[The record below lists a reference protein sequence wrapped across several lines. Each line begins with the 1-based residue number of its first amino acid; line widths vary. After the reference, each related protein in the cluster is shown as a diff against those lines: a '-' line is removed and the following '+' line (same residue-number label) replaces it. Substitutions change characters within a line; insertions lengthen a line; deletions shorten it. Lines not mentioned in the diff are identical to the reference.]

1 MNLVLTRRKSW
12 EGSTAFTCWRAR
24 CPRWF
29 TCHAR
34 AGRHMDNGRA
44 QWCDLGGSESVEP
57 FESRKHA
64 KHQTS
69 LVSPDAAPSSAPP
82 LRFEMHAGA
91 MVNIGGFADSEA
103 AAAVA
108 LSEGKRVSLPASRTS
123 MDAADSVRRAVLLL
137 AKAMLGA
144 SIFGLFVG
152 INYVSS
158 ALLIAAAAML
168 QQLCSL
174 STVDF
179 VAALGRDNA
188 IASARGSRDV
198 SPRCSCRCASR
209 LDNLIGIA
217 RAAFLV
223 ALGELV
229 LVAFLGFPVL
239 WPTEGDMTWSW
250 GSAVIFDW
258 YGNRGKP
265 CVISNAAPSAQV
277 WCSLSTPGWSSDGS
291 LSLNPFNT
299 FLQTMLPASF
309 VISVTNLLFANL
321 VITVLRQLGL
331 WALRENGPAQ
341 NWSRTTG
348 MASAM
353 PHGASASTGL
363 LQSPSNLILSIRSP
377 VDGAE
382 TIRSLVRV
390 VGFMQ
395 IVSGIVGVFFT
406 GSWVSSL
413 LLIGQG
419 GLFLEL
425 TAGDGPNF
433 LKALTRNELL
443 ASPEGSRLPLR
454 ALTRYLCACASSA
467 ASHLINLTIAALAFV
482 FAELGFGIYAVSR
495 LLSPDAPECI
505 VTVSGVTGQSN
516 VFCITPT
523 PIQSACG
530 LQGLCAA
537 TSFDSNAP
545 FVAAVL
551 IYVNKVFSG
560 TFAMAGM
567 IILWTILNW
576 QLLGEAAYWAVAGES
591 ETGSSG
597 VLPSPSKM
605 PQGNLPAVPWS
616 KPTASMDAQG
626 HAVRN
631 PLAAVTAFPPQ
642 PILAA
647 TDGGAAP
654 LLLYGP
660 PSAHPTAAPPLFDRA
675 LRVFVLQTLTKE
687 ERAILRGRGAVTV
700 TGGAV
705 KCVTLTAEEAEL
717 FDGQHIIDCIEF
729 GLIAE

>member
-1 MNLVLTRRKSW
+1 
-12 EGSTAFTCWRAR
+12 
-24 CPRWF
+24 
-29 TCHAR
+29 
-34 AGRHMDNGRA
+34 
-44 QWCDLGGSESVEP
+44 
-57 FESRKHA
+57 
-64 KHQTS
+64 
-69 LVSPDAAPSSAPP
+69 
-82 LRFEMHAGA
+82 MHTGA
-91 MVNIGGFADSEA
+91 MVNIGGFADNEA
-103 AAAVA
+103 AAAAAV
-108 LSEGKRVSLPASRTS
+108 SEAKRGSVSLPASRTS

-168 QQLCSL
+168 QQLSSL

-223 ALGELV
+223 ALVELIV
-229 LVAFLGFPVL
+229 VAGVGFPVM
-239 WPTEGDMTWSW
+239 WPTEGDMQWSW
-250 GSAVIFDW
+250 GSAVFFN
-258 YGNRGKP
+258 YFGNSGKP
-265 CVISNAAPSAQV
+265 CVIVPRVGFNNAIPPAPQT
-277 WCSLSTPGWSSDGS
+277 WCSLSTPGWSPDGS
-291 LSLNPFNT
+291 LSLDPLHT
-299 FLQTMLPASF
+299 FLQKMLPASF

-321 VITVLRQLGL
+321 VITVLRQLGI
-331 WALRENGPAQ
+331 WALRENSPAQ

-353 PHGASASTGL
+353 PHGASAGTGL
-363 LQSPSNLILSIRSP
+363 PQSPSSLILSIRSP

-382 TIRSLVRV
+382 TIRSLVRT

-395 IVSGIVGVFFT
+395 IVSGIVGVFLT

-425 TAGDGPNF
+425 TAGDGPTF

-443 ASPEGSRLPLR
+443 ASPEGNRLPLR
-454 ALTRYLCACASSA
+454 ALTRHLCACASSA
-467 ASHLINLTIAALAFV
+467 ASHLINLSIAALAFV
-482 FAELGFGIYAVSR
+482 FAELGFGAYAVSR
-495 LLSPDAPECI
+495 LLSPDAPECG
-505 VTVSGVTGQSN
+505 VTVRGVNQADSTT
-516 VFCITPT
+516 FCITST

-537 TSFDSNAP
+537 TSFDSNTP
-545 FVAAVL
+545 LVAAVL
-551 IYVNKVFSG
+551 IYVSKYLSG
-560 TFAMAGM
+560 TFTMAGM

-654 LLLYGP
+654 LLLSGP
-660 PSAHPTAAPPLFDRA
+660 PSAPPTAAPPLLDRA

-717 FDGQHIIDCIEF
+717 FDGQHLINCIEF